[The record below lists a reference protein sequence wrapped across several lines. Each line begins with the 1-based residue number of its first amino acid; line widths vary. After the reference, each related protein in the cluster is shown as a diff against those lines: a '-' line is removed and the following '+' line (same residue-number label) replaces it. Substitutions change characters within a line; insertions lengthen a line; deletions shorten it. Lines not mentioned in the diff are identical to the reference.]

1 MIYALVSLLLDTGA
15 GVEVPLVGNMG
26 NRLPGATRSEDLAIL
41 SALIAAFFL
50 FKGALH
56 LTLIYAQQRL
66 SNNAG
71 VALSTKLFQGYLR
84 LPYSFH
90 LQRKSAESIRN
101 ADQSVTQIVET
112 GLTPIA
118 MVVSEGFIVVGVVF
132 VLLVIAPIASLLAL
146 ISLGVITLLLLRLI
160 HPRLTRLGV
169 TRQEELKE
177 SLQFL
182 QQSIHGIRDIKV
194 YGAARF
200 FTWRFSLSRARLAG
214 ASYRA
219 RLLMETPRITMETTL
234 ALMVLLLLG
243 FDVFGEGTG
252 RESLATVG
260 LFAYAVLRVLP
271 SVNRIISG
279 INSLRYTGPAVRQVH
294 EDLRRIGADRA
305 DEGDVEPFPFEQDIR
320 LQDVY
325 YRYPGSDV
333 DALKAVDITI
343 PKGSS
348 LGVIGTTGG
357 GKSTLVDV
365 VMGVLAP
372 HRGSVM
378 VDGVDLA
385 EIRRQWQL
393 NIGLVPQTLF
403 LLDDTIARNVA
414 FAIEDEEI
422 DEGWIGRCLEIA
434 ELDRFV
440 KRLPQGMETVV
451 GERGV
456 RLSGGQRQRVA
467 IARAMYRR
475 PKLLVFDEGT
485 SALDNRTEASVM
497 RSVTEALQDTTL
509 MLVAHRLTTLR
520 GCNRVVAVE
529 DGRIADSGT
538 YEEMVE
544 SHGPYVVERSRQT

>member
-1 MIYALVSLLLDTGA
+1 MVSLLLDTGA
-15 GVEVPLVGNMG
+15 GVELPLVGNMG
-26 NRLPGATRSEDLAIL
+26 DRLPGATRSEDLAIL
-41 SALIAAFFL
+41 SAFIAAFFI

-90 LQRKSAESIRN
+90 LQRNSAESIRN
-101 ADQSVTQIVET
+101 ADQSVTQIVDN
-112 GLTPIA
+112 GLTPLA
-118 MVVSEGFIVVGVVF
+118 MIVSEAFIVVGVGI
-132 VLLVIAPIASLLAL
+132 VLLIIAPVASLLAL
-146 ISLGVITLLLLRLI
+146 ISLGTLTLLMLRFI
-160 HPRLTRLGV
+160 HPRLSRLGGI
-169 TRQEELKE
+169 RQEELKE

-182 QQSIHGIRDIKV
+182 QQSIQGIRDIKV
-194 YGAARF
+194 YGAARY
-200 FTWRFSLSRARLAG
+200 FTWRFSMSRARLAR
-214 ASYRA
+214 ATYRA
-219 RLLMETPRITMETTL
+219 RLLMETPRITMETAL
-234 ALMVLLLLG
+234 AVMVLLFLG
-243 FDVFGEGTG
+243 FEAFGEGTG
-252 RESLATVG
+252 RESLAMVG

-279 INSLRYTGPAVRQVH
+279 INSLRYTGPAVLLVH
-294 EDLRRIGADRA
+294 EDLRRIGVHET
-305 DEGDVEPFPFEQDIR
+305 DEADVEPFPFERDIR
-320 LQDVY
+320 LQDVHC
-325 YRYPGSDV
+325 RYPGSDV
-333 DALKAVDITI
+333 DALEAVDLRI

-372 HRGSVM
+372 HRGSVR
-378 VDGVDLA
+378 VDGADLTDM
-385 EIRRQWQL
+385 RRRWQL

-434 ELDRFV
+434 ELDQFV
-440 KRLPQGMETVV
+440 KGLPQGTQTIV

-475 PKLLVFDEGT
+475 PKLLVLDEGT
-485 SALDNRTEASVM
+485 SALDNRTEALVM
-497 RSVTEALQDTTL
+497 TSVTEALQGATL
-509 MLVAHRLTTLR
+509 ILVAHRLTTLR
-520 GCNRVVAVE
+520 GCDRIVAIEEGRV
-529 DGRIADSGT
+529 ADSGT

-544 SHGPYVVERSRQT
+544 RHGPYVVERSQQT